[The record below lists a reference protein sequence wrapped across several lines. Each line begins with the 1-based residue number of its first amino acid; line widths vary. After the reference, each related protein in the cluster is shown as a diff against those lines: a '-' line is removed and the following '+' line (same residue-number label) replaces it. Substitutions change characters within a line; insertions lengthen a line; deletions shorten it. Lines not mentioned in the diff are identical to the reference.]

1 MATTEPLSAPPA
13 RREATVRALAAG
25 CVLGAL
31 LAAGNVYMAL
41 KAGFIDGGAITAAL
55 VAFVFFS
62 GARRLGVSPFGVL
75 ENNITQTTAASAAVM
90 AFVLGLAG
98 PVPALGLLGVA
109 RPWWAIAL
117 WGLAAGV
124 LGIATAI
131 VLRRK
136 LIVDDGLPF
145 PTGRAT
151 GEVLQTIHAARAAAM
166 RRAVLLLA
174 AAGVAAAVTWLRDAS
189 PRLIPQATIFGGAIG
204 GIAVA
209 SLSLGISWS
218 PLLVSTGAIVGPR
231 AGASVLLGG
240 GIAWAVLAPWLLRA
254 GIVRE
259 AAFGALSAWLVW
271 PALGLMVAASFVPLL
286 LDVGSLR
293 RSLRD
298 LRGLVTGAPPVAAP
312 ATAPLD
318 ARTLAALFIG
328 SIVTLVIVGRAGL
341 GVGPGATIVVV
352 VLALLLTNVSARA
365 TGETDAAPVGAVGML
380 TQGAFAGA
388 GAVTS
393 LMSGG
398 AVTGAAS
405 QAVGILYAFRA
416 GDPVGA
422 SPRAQVGA
430 QLVGAVVGALVVVPI
445 YVVVVKTYGLGTE
458 ALPAASVQSWKAM
471 AEAVQGGALPPHAAQ
486 AAGIGAAIG
495 ALLAIGAR
503 TRVGRLLPSPAAMG
517 TAMLIPGS
525 YAVSIF
531 VGAMIVMAARRVRP
545 DLEEASVLTT
555 AAGGMAG
562 ESIAGVVVATL
573 SALGAI

>member
-1 MATTEPLSAPPA
+1 
-13 RREATVRALAAG
+13 
-25 CVLGAL
+25 
-31 LAAGNVYMAL
+31 
-41 KAGFIDGGAITAAL
+41 
-55 VAFVFFS
+55 
-62 GARRLGVSPFGVL
+62 
-75 ENNITQTTAASAAVM
+75 
-90 AFVLGLAG
+90 
-98 PVPALGLLGVA
+98 
-109 RPWWAIAL
+109 
-117 WGLAAGV
+117 
-124 LGIATAI
+124 
-131 VLRRK
+131 
-136 LIVDDGLPF
+136 
-145 PTGRAT
+145 
-151 GEVLQTIHAARAAAM
+151 
-166 RRAVLLLA
+166 
-174 AAGVAAAVTWLRDAS
+174 
-189 PRLIPQATIFGGAIG
+189 
-204 GIAVA
+204 
-209 SLSLGISWS
+209 
-218 PLLVSTGAIVGPR
+218 
-231 AGASVLLGG
+231 
-240 GIAWAVLAPWLLRA
+240 
-254 GIVRE
+254 
-259 AAFGALSAWLVW
+259 
-271 PALGLMVAASFVPLL
+271 MVAASFVPLL

-458 ALPAASVQSWKAM
+458 ALPAASVHRGRRWQR
-471 AEAVQGGALPPHAAQ
+471 PFRAARCR
-486 AAGIGAAIG
+486 
-495 ALLAIGAR
+495 R
-503 TRVGRLLPSPAAMG
+503 TRRRP
-517 TAMLIPGS
+517 PGS
-525 YAVSIF
+525 
-531 VGAMIVMAARRVRP
+531 ARR
-545 DLEEASVLTT
+545 
-555 AAGGMAG
+555 
-562 ESIAGVVVATL
+562 
-573 SALGAI
+573 SARCWRSARARVSADCSHHRQRWARRC